1 MATRKKRLGDLLQ
14 EQGLVDAV
22 QLRAALGVHHRW
34 GVPLG
39 QVVVDL
45 GFCTAQ
51 EVLALMAQQA
61 QLPTVDLDA
70 EPLNEELVDLLPVHV
85 AESCR
90 VIPLRQEGPRDSV
103 LVVATEAPGDPLALD
118 EVARV
123 TGKSRVVSV
132 LATDASISQAIERL
146 YYPHLAGARRP
157 VEPIPLPEADEKLPL
172 VYERAEYL
180 RLDELLQRQE
190 ALSAL
195 DGHGLPVMKPLTEEL
210 PAEARLTEREMPAVV
225 APLRPQAS
233 PKVKA
238 APKSKELEPEV
249 WVYGWGTG
257 ATRGLLRLLEEAG
270 LRARVACTDDVR
282 RSSAHAVVLT
292 PLQSIESVKRK
303 GVRAR
308 LVVAGRGRETARAQA
323 MGVHAY
329 LSGPLHTDVLI
340 HTVREQLAA
349 PREMPS
355 RRAG

>member
-22 QLRAALGVHHRW
+22 QLRAALGLHHRW

-39 QVVVDL
+39 QAVVDL
-45 GFCTAQ
+45 GFCTAR
-51 EVLALMAQQA
+51 EVLALMAEQA
-61 QLPTVDLDA
+61 QLPTVDLDT
-70 EPLNEELVDLLPVHV
+70 EPLDEDLVDLLPVHV

-132 LATDASISQAIERL
+132 LATDASITQAIERL

-157 VEPIPLPEADEKLPL
+157 VDAIPLPEADETLPL
-172 VYERAEYL
+172 VDERAEYP

-195 DGHGLPVMKPLTEEL
+195 DGHGLPVMKPLTDEL

-225 APLRPQAS
+225 APLRP
-233 PKVKA
+233 PKA
-238 APKSKELEPEV
+238 ARELEPEV

-257 ATRGLLRLLEEAG
+257 ATRGLLRLLEGAG
-270 LRARVACTDDVR
+270 LRARVARTEDVR

-308 LVVAGRGRETARAQA
+308 LVVAGRGRETARARA
-323 MGVHAY
+323 LGVHAY
-329 LSGPLHTDVLI
+329 LSGPLHTDVLLD
-340 HTVREQLAA
+340 TVREQLAA
-349 PREMPS
+349 PRQTPS
-355 RRAG
+355 LRAG